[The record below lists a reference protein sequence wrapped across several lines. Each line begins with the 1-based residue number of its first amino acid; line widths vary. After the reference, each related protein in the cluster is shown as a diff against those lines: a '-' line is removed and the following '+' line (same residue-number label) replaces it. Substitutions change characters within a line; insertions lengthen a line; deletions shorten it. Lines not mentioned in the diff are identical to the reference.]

1 MNLPNLPRFPM
12 RPEQE
17 EPDQEI
23 WQPSWKCYC
32 CHDTGKVAPTLAV
45 LVIQGYDDKR
55 DRIPV
60 CQMPGCRAGDQFM
73 GQEFKGSVDM
83 RLTTTVCQQLDA
95 ISRED
100 WRNTLKAHQ
109 KRFFDLNCVT
119 SLRERSRSST
129 EEMMAYQKH
138 QAVLAEVNS
147 INGVQEELEDV

>member
-1 MNLPNLPRFPM
+1 MKLPNLPRFPM

-23 WQPSWKCYC
+23 WQPSWSCYC
-32 CHDTGKVAPTLAV
+32 CQDTGRVTAILAT
-45 LVIQGYDDKR
+45 LVIQDYDPNC

-60 CQMPGCRAGDQFM
+60 CQRPGCRAGDQFI

-100 WRNTLKAHQ
+100 WRNTLKANQ
-109 KRFFDLNCVT
+109 KRFVDLNCVK
-119 SLRERSRSST
+119 SLRKRSRTSS
-129 EEMMAYQKH
+129 EEMLAAQKH
-138 QAVLAEVNS
+138 YCVLAEINS
-147 INGVQEELEDV
+147 GQGSPGGGTG